1 MPNIRPVSD
10 LRNHFAEITKEV
22 QLSGEPIFLTKNGV
36 GSIVVM
42 SMESYEQ
49 NRYDS
54 MVYDKLREAELQA
67 AGTLAESDLM
77 DALGYI
83 AYTLDAPKA
92 ARDLLAEFDETVQRI
107 AEFPYAHEL
116 YRTDR
121 PMKDEIR
128 KVAVKNY
135 VLYYAV
141 FQERVEIRRFLYGK
155 RDRSRIDEE

>member
-54 MVYDKLREAELQA
+54 MVYDKLRITYRNKDPLSLLQVKHGRSPPQEA
-67 AGTLAESDLM
+67 D
-77 DALGYI
+77 
-83 AYTLDAPKA
+83 KA
-92 ARDLLAEFDETVQRI
+92 AS
-107 AEFPYAHEL
+107 
-116 YRTDR
+116 DR
-121 PMKDEIR
+121 W
-128 KVAVKNY
+128 N
-135 VLYYAV
+135 
-141 FQERVEIRRFLYGK
+141 
-155 RDRSRIDEE
+155 S